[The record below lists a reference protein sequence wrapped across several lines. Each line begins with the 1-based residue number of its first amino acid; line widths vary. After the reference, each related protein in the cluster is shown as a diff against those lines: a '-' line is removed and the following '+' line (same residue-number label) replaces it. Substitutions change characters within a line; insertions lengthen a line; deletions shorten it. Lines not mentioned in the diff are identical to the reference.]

1 MSLISAPS
9 SLSSPLVLLPM
20 LPFELVLRWLWV
32 LVDGLGPRSRASK
45 QSSTPPS
52 ELNVQLISIWT
63 SNDIVAHTHTL
74 EWPITSE
81 QNMYLLTLKK
91 TTCQL
96 NDRHF
101 DNFHQ
106 SCPGFHCHLYWRLY
120 ICEQDA
126 LCHLHPPILWRSSS
140 SSSSPFNKSS
150 SANSWKKYW
159 SLQRIFNHILEH
171 YENKIYT
178 LRYPTERL
186 KSDRNFSFCW
196 SSLWTTAATL
206 WETVWKTL
214 GTIVIHQTRRN

>member
-63 SNDIVAHTHTL
+63 SNDIVAHTLAHTRMANYKK
-74 EWPITSE
+74 TTK
-81 QNMYLLTLKK
+81 QNKYLLTPKK
-91 TTCQL
+91 TRCQL
-96 NDRHF
+96 NDQHF

-120 ICEQDA
+120 TCEQVI

-159 SLQRIFNHILEH
+159 SLQGILIT
-171 YENKIYT
+171 Y
-178 LRYPTERL
+178 
-186 KSDRNFSFCW
+186 
-196 SSLWTTAATL
+196 
-206 WETVWKTL
+206 
-214 GTIVIHQTRRN
+214 

>member
-1 MSLISAPS
+1 MILWHILIHSY
-9 SLSSPLVLLPM
+9 
-20 LPFELVLRWLWV
+20 
-32 LVDGLGPRSRASK
+32 
-45 QSSTPPS
+45 
-52 ELNVQLISIWT
+52 
-63 SNDIVAHTHTL
+63 TL
-74 EWPITSE
+74 EWPTTSK
-81 QNMYLLTLKK
+81 QNIYLLTLKK

-96 NDRHF
+96 NDRHS

-106 SCPGFHCHLYWRLY
+106 SCPGFHYHLYWRLY

-150 SANSWKKYW
+150 SANSWKKCW

-171 YENKIYT
+171 YENKIFT

-214 GTIVIHQTRRN
+214 STIVIHQTRRNKEFEDQFHFKSSLS